1 MRLLRLLLAYNVT
14 QHVASLLSVT
24 LFASLPQLNANG
36 WRLLSCMLASRL
48 VWLSIFAKNIVF
60 WVFKPLYDTLAV
72 ALVLCTS
79 QPKKRAKITAFI
91 VLMCLTA
98 CINGWHLLDGLR
110 QQKRAKKVHKSTIK
124 ERAPHLRLILCRC
137 ATIKSA
143 TAGKANGLQRM

>member
-14 QHVASLLSVT
+14 QHVASLLSIT
-24 LFASLPQLNANG
+24 PFASLPQLNANG
-36 WRLLSCMLASRL
+36 WRLLSCMLALRL

-72 ALVLCTS
+72 TLVLWPVS
-79 QPKKRAKITAFI
+79 PEKGAKNGFF
-91 VLMCLTA
+91 VSGCLSA
-98 CINGWHLLDGLR
+98 CANGWRCCWSAHVSEKGL
-110 QQKRAKKVHKSTIK
+110 KVHKSTIK